1 VNRTLTVSLLAVLAG
16 CGRETGLITYVC
28 DEPLAGYLAQAR
40 KNIEN
45 DYEVER
51 SLKLLSACPGKGYHR
66 RYSFQFSRES
76 MASKRVV
83 DAQVRAAWCGDPAAR
98 TTEADLKLSPGT
110 LVFQFTYPWSTAT
123 GKYPQTTFRLNRST
137 LKGGF
142 LEDLDW
148 SCRLEQAPDEG
159 S

>member
-1 VNRTLTVSLLAVLAG
+1 MKRTLAVSLLAVLAG
-16 CGRETGLITYVC
+16 CGRETELITYVC

-51 SLKLLSACPGKGYHR
+51 SLKLLSACPDKGYHR

-98 TTEADLKLSPGT
+98 TAAADLKLSPGM
-110 LVFQFTYPWSTAT
+110 LVFQFTYPWSTPT

-137 LKGGF
+137 LRGGF

-148 SCRLEQAPDEG
+148 SCRLEQPPDAG

>member
-1 VNRTLTVSLLAVLAG
+1 MKRTLVVSLLALLAG
-16 CGRETGLITYVC
+16 CGGETELISYVC

-40 KNIEN
+40 KHIEN

-51 SLKLLSACPGKGYHR
+51 SLQLLSACPAKGYHR
-66 RYSFQFSRES
+66 RYTFQFSRES
-76 MASKRVV
+76 MASKQVV

-98 TTEADLKLSPGT
+98 TTEADLKLSPGM

-148 SCRLEQAPDEG
+148 SCRLEQAPADG